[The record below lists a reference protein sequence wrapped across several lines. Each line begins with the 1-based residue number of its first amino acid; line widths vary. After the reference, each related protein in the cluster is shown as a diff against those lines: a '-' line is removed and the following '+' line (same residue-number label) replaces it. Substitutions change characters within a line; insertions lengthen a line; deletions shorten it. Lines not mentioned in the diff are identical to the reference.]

1 MLNPPLKLRRSSK
14 TPRSTV
20 VASALISPETG
31 GKVVPAALAVPI
43 LAAVVATVAATV
55 AEEGIRAEMVGAE
68 DTATVTA
75 AV

>member
-1 MLNPPLKLRRSSK
+1 MLNPPLRLRRSSK
-14 TPRSTV
+14 TPRSMV
-20 VASALISPETG
+20 VASALISPEIG

-43 LAAVVATVAATV
+43 LAAVVVTV
-55 AEEGIRAEMVGAE
+55 AEEGIRAEMVGVE